1 VTSAFS
7 SEAARGDAASH
18 VSGARNAA
26 STEAASPRGSQAPT
40 DLVVIEDLTRIY
52 GTGPRAVHA
61 LGGVTMTLSQ
71 GEFVTILGPSGC
83 GKSTLLNILAGFDTP
98 TSGRVLVAGE
108 PVSGPSPSRGVVF
121 QDSAA
126 LFPWL
131 TVAGNVAFG
140 LKASRRSTAEI
151 EERTRKALALV
162 GLSEFADSY
171 PKELSGGMRQ
181 LVAIARV
188 LVMDVKLL
196 LLDEPFAA
204 LDAIS
209 RQRMQ
214 AQLMDICLKAGTT
227 NLFITHSVDEAIYL
241 ADRVLIMSSRPGSI
255 KAEIDVDLPRPRDIA
270 SLEFNALRGRALAL
284 LA

>member
-1 VTSAFS
+1 MNASAS
-7 SEAARGDAASH
+7 PPH
-18 VSGARNAA
+18 
-26 STEAASPRGSQAPT
+26 AASPNASLSAMLPSDAAGGNRTRSPAP
-40 DLVVIEDLTRIY
+40 LVVIEQLTRIY

-61 LGGVTMTLSQ
+61 LGGVTLTLSQ

-98 TSGRVLVAGE
+98 TSGRVLVGGE
-108 PVSGPSPSRGVVF
+108 EVSGPSPARGVVF

-126 LFPWL
+126 LFPWF

-140 LKASRRSTAEI
+140 LKAGGRSSAEI
-151 EERTRKALALV
+151 RERTLKVLKLV
-162 GLSEFADSY
+162 GLSDFADKY
-171 PKELSGGMRQ
+171 PRELSGGMRQ
-181 LVAIARV
+181 LVAIGRV
-188 LVMDVKLL
+188 LVMDVQLL

-214 AQLMDICLKAGTT
+214 EQLMDICLKAGTT

-241 ADRVLIMSSRPGSI
+241 ADRVLVMSSRPGSI
-255 KAEIDVDLPRPRDIA
+255 KAQIDVTLSRPRDIA
-270 SLEFNALRGRALAL
+270 SLEFNALRGQALAL

>member
-1 VTSAFS
+1 MAAALP
-7 SEAARGDAASH
+7 SENAAIAATALATQRNDPA
-18 VSGARNAA
+18 GARE
-26 STEAASPRGSQAPT
+26 TRPPT
-40 DLVVIEDLTRIY
+40 DLVIIEDLTRTY
-52 GTGPRAVHA
+52 RTGSGAVQA
-61 LGGVTMTLSQ
+61 LGGVTFKVAR

-83 GKSTLLNILAGFDTP
+83 GKSTLLNILAGFDIP
-98 TSGRVLVAGE
+98 TSGRVLVGGE
-108 PVSGPSPSRGVVF
+108 SVSGPSPARGVVF

-131 TVAGNVAFG
+131 TVAGNIQFG
-140 LKASRRSTAEI
+140 LSAGGRSTKEI
-151 EERTRKALALV
+151 NQRTMKVLTLV
-162 GLSEFADSY
+162 GLSEFRDKF

-188 LVMDVKLL
+188 LVMDVQLL

-209 RQRMQ
+209 RQHMQ
-214 AQLMDICLKAGTT
+214 EQLIDICLTAGTT

-241 ADRVLIMSSRPGSI
+241 ADRVLIMSGRPGSI
-255 KAEIDVDLPRPRDIA
+255 KAQMEISLPRPRNIA
-270 SLEFNALRGRALAL
+270 SLEFNALRGKALAW

>member
-1 VTSAFS
+1 MNASAFPPHA
-7 SEAARGDAASH
+7 ERQDAATSLT
-18 VSGARNAA
+18 VSSDAA
-26 STEAASPRGSQAPT
+26 GDSPTRSPT
-40 DLVVIEDLTRIY
+40 ALVVIDRLTRIY
-52 GTGPRAVHA
+52 GTGPRGVHA
-61 LGGVTMTLSQ
+61 LGGVTLTLSQ

-83 GKSTLLNILAGFDTP
+83 GKSTLLNIIAGFDAP

-108 PVSGPSPSRGVVF
+108 EVSGPSPARGVVF

-126 LFPWL
+126 LFPWF

-140 LKASRRSTAEI
+140 LKAGGRSSAEI
-151 EERTRKALALV
+151 KERTRKVLKLV
-162 GLSEFADSY
+162 GLSEFADKY

-188 LVMDVKLL
+188 LVMDVQLL

-214 AQLMDICLKAGTT
+214 EQLMDICLKAGTT

-255 KAEIDVDLPRPRDIA
+255 KAQIDVTLSRPRDIA
-270 SLEFNALRGRALAL
+270 SLEFNALRGQALAL